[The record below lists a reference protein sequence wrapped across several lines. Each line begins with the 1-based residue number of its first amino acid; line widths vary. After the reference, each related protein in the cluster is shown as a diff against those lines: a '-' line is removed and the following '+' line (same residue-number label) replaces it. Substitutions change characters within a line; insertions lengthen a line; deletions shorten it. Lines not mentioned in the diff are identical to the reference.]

1 VNEPLGT
8 LFVVAT
14 PIGNIDDISLRA
26 RKVLADAEIVA
37 AEDTR
42 HSGRLLE
49 RLGIDSR
56 LVSCHEHNETARIP
70 QLLECLAAGNDVALI
85 SDAGT
90 PLVSDPGFR
99 LVNAVVAKGFRVCP
113 VPGCNAAI
121 AAASISALPTDQ
133 LLFVG
138 FLPASS
144 GKRQTRLHELEN
156 SPATLLIYESVHR
169 IKPTLRDIQLVFGA
183 ERQMVAA
190 RELTKLHET
199 IYRGSVVEV
208 LDQIVADSGGDKGE
222 FTLVIAGADAP
233 VADDLELDRVLKI
246 LLGFM
251 GVRQSS
257 EAAAA
262 LLSVRK
268 RVAYQRALELREDTD
283 SNY

>member
-1 VNEPLGT
+1 
-8 LFVVAT
+8 
-14 PIGNIDDISLRA
+14 
-26 RKVLADAEIVA
+26 
-37 AEDTR
+37 
-42 HSGRLLE
+42 
-49 RLGIDSR
+49 
-56 LVSCHEHNETARIP
+56 
-70 QLLECLAAGNDVALI
+70 
-85 SDAGT
+85 
-90 PLVSDPGFR
+90 
-99 LVNAVVAKGFRVCP
+99 
-113 VPGCNAAI
+113 
-121 AAASISALPTDQ
+121 
-133 LLFVG
+133 
-138 FLPASS
+138 
-144 GKRQTRLHELEN
+144 
-156 SPATLLIYESVHR
+156 
-169 IKPTLRDIQLVFGA
+169 
-183 ERQMVAA
+183 MVAA

-199 IYRGSVVEV
+199 IYRGSVIEV